1 MLFPSSLVIYKITDT
16 ILSYPEHM
24 GNFKALLNSIFGG
37 CKWKAYH
44 YWGTYLRLSLEKIN
58 EETGKEH

>member
-37 CKWKAYH
+37 CK
-44 YWGTYLRLSLEKIN
+44 
-58 EETGKEH
+58 